1 MTVLEFL
8 KLLIGPEFTYCHVLD
23 PRARKELAQ
32 GFADDMIDNS
42 MFSGS
47 LEVLSFYFQHSTL
60 IINARRTNNE

>member
-8 KLLIGPEFTYCHVLD
+8 KLLIGPEFIYCHILD
-23 PRARKELAQ
+23 PRAREELAQ

-47 LEVLSFYFQHSTL
+47 LEVLSFYFQHSAL
-60 IINARRTNNE
+60 VINARRQTNE

>member
-23 PRARKELAQ
+23 PKARKELAQ

-42 MFSGS
+42 MFSES
-47 LEVLSFYFQHSTL
+47 LEVLSFYFQHSAL
-60 IINARRTNNE
+60 IINERRNNNE

>member
-8 KLLIGPEFTYCHVLD
+8 NLLIGPEFVYCHVLD
-23 PRARKELAQ
+23 PRAHEELAQ

-47 LEVLSFYFQHSTL
+47 LDVISFYFQHSAL
-60 IINARRTNNE
+60 VINARRQTNE

>member
-1 MTVLEFL
+1 MTVLDFL
-8 KLLIGPEFTYCHVLD
+8 KLLIGPEFTYCHVQD
-23 PRARKELAQ
+23 SKARKELAQ

-42 MFSGS
+42 MFFGS